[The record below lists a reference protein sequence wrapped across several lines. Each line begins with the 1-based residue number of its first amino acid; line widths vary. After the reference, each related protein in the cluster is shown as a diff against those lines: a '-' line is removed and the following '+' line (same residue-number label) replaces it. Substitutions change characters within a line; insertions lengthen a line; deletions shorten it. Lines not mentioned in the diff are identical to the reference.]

1 MVVQAAVKTL
11 AQLAE
16 ADPHHPEL
24 LGLQQRAKAAQR
36 TTATEKQMAARM
48 LRFGA

>member
-1 MVVQAAVKTL
+1 VVTQAASKTL

-24 LGLQQRAKAAQR
+24 LGLLHRAKAAQR
-36 TTATEKQMAARM
+36 TTTTEKEMAARM
-48 LRFGA
+48 LRLGL